1 MTTANYLAAA
11 DLLGSWRDDV
21 LSGTPPALYPV
32 GTGELERIEIGPGR
46 VLLLGGAPG
55 AGKSAFTMQAVVDAL
70 RMTPTLRALVC
81 NVEMTPTVLMDRQLA
96 RLSGIDLNT
105 IRLRRLG
112 VEHGERIDAALQ
124 TLEPLAERLCFVRP
138 PFDLAN
144 VAASADASNAGLIVL
159 DYIQRIKPPG
169 NHNGDKRG
177 SVDATMDYLRQFADA
192 GVAVIVVAAVSRS
205 KDTKGRSTYDGDA
218 LSLASFRE
226 SSELEFGADDAF
238 ILVNDPDDESGVILR
253 HLKAR
258 HSGAKDI
265 ALTFDRP
272 RQRFAPRTMPPTP
285 AAGKLHS
292 AMADLWNRAAAAD
305 DGEGGDS

>member
-1 MTTANYLAAA
+1 MTTANFLTAA
-11 DLLGSWRDDV
+11 DLLHSWRDDV
-21 LSGTPPALYPV
+21 LSGKPPVLYPV

-70 RMTPTLRALVC
+70 RLTPTLRALVC
-81 NVEMTPTVLMDRQLA
+81 NIEMPPAVLFDRQLA

-105 IRLRRLG
+105 IRLRKLG

-124 TLEPLAERLCFVRP
+124 TLEPLAERLAFVKA
-138 PFDLAN
+138 PFDLSN
-144 VAASADASNAGLIVL
+144 VAASADTFYAGLIVL

-169 NHNGDKRG
+169 NHGDKRG

-205 KDTKGRSTYDGDA
+205 KDRAGRSTYDGDA
-218 LSLASFRE
+218 LNLASFRE

-238 ILVNDPDDESGVILR
+238 ILVNDPDDETGVILK

-258 HSGAKDI
+258 HTEAKDI
-265 ALTFDRP
+265 ALTFDRA
-272 RQRFAPRTMPPTP
+272 RQRFDPRSSATPPT
-285 AAGKLHS
+285 GKLQS
-292 AMADLWNRAAAAD
+292 ALAELWNRTAAAD
-305 DGEGGDS
+305 TDDDGGDE

>member
-1 MTTANYLAAA
+1 MTANYLAAA
-11 DLLGSWRDDV
+11 DLLHSWRDDV
-21 LSGTPPALYPV
+21 LSGTPPVLYPV

-55 AGKSAFTMQAVVDAL
+55 AGKSAFVMQAVVDAV
-70 RMTPTLRALVC
+70 RMAPTLRACVC
-81 NVEMTPTVLMDRQLA
+81 NVEMTPSVLMDRQLA
-96 RLSGIDLNT
+96 RLSGIDLDT
-105 IRLRRLG
+105 IRFRRLG

-144 VAASADASNAGLIVL
+144 VAASADAFSATMIVM
-159 DYIQRIKPPG
+159 DYVQRIKPPG
-169 NHNGDKRG
+169 NHGDKRA
-177 SVDATMDYLRQFADA
+177 SVDAMMDYLRQFADA

-205 KDTKGRSTYDGDA
+205 KDSKGRSTYDGDA
-218 LSLASFRE
+218 LNLASFRE

-238 ILVNDPDDESGVILR
+238 ILVNDPDDETGVVLK

-258 HSGAKDI
+258 HAEAKDI

-272 RQRFAPRTMPPTP
+272 RQRFTPRTSTPTTP
-285 AAGKLHS
+285 GKLQS
-292 AMADLWNRAAAAD
+292 ALAEMWNRTPPAD
-305 DGEGGDS
+305 DESEGDA